1 MSAFATSN
9 GGDIVRALIAA
20 VKEHRQQLTDIDGLI
35 GDGDHGINMARGFAK
50 AGERL
55 GDGPEDF
62 APALRTLGLTL
73 MNEVGGA
80 MGPLYGS
87 IFRSMAKAAN
97 GRQSIDGATFSDMLR
112 SSATA
117 VRELGQAELGDKT
130 LLDALS
136 PASDAFAAAVAEGK
150 DFAEALAAMK
160 DAALV
165 GRDATTDMVAKKGR
179 ASRLG
184 ERSRGT
190 PDAGATSCALILETL
205 ADAITP
211 LLGG

>member
-1 MSAFATSN
+1 MSAFATSY

-20 VKEHRQQLTDIDGLI
+20 MQGNKQRLSDIDGLI

-55 GDGPEDF
+55 GDGPQDF
-62 APALRTLGLTL
+62 AQALRTLGLTL

-87 IFRSMAKAAN
+87 IFRSMAKAAS
-97 GRQSIDGATFSDMLR
+97 GRQSIDAATFSDMLR
-112 SSATA
+112 SSVTE
-117 VRELGQAELGDKT
+117 VRDLGQAELGDKT

-136 PASDAFAAAVAEGK
+136 PASDAFAAAMAEGK
-150 DFAEALAAMK
+150 DFAGALATMK
-160 DAALV
+160 DSGLA

-205 ADAITP
+205 ADTIMP
-211 LLGG
+211 LLDK

>member
-1 MSAFATSN
+1 
-9 GGDIVRALIAA
+9 
-20 VKEHRQQLTDIDGLI
+20 
-35 GDGDHGINMARGFAK
+35 
-50 AGERL
+50 
-55 GDGPEDF
+55 
-62 APALRTLGLTL
+62 